1 MFASAQGICGMNP
14 GGSALSALAFMQLA
28 AALAAAQKVS
38 GDLSPS
44 DATTTIEGNYLPP
57 PPPNFSGVFPTPA
70 LDWIAILQ
78 SICA

>member
-57 PPPNFSGVFPTPA
+57 PPPNIPTPA